1 MNIIK
6 IDQKTKIE
14 PIIKEVSE
22 KVKKGAV
29 ICYPT
34 DTVYGL
40 GANVYDK
47 NSIEKIYR
55 LKKREKTHPFTI
67 IIGSVLELKEI
78 ISEMPETACILIEK
92 FWPGALTIIFKSS
105 KKLKKDLPGKRETVG
120 IRLPDNKICGLL
132 TKYCGF
138 PIISTSANLSG
149 KKAPKSI
156 EEISQEIKSDCDII
170 IDAGEIHLSG
180 ESTVIDVS
188 SYIPKIRRDGV
199 IPIEEIQKY
208 VNISKEI

>member
-6 IDQKTKIE
+6 IDPKTKIE
-14 PIIKEVSE
+14 PVIKEVSE

-47 NSIEKIYR
+47 NSVEKIYR

-67 IIGSVLELKEI
+67 IIGNVLDLKEL
-78 ISEMPETACILIEK
+78 ISEMPESACLLIEK

-105 KKLKKDLPGKRETVG
+105 KKLKENLPGKRETIG

-149 KKAPKSI
+149 GKAPKSI
-156 EEISQEIKSDCDII
+156 EEIPQEIKSNCDII
-170 IDAGEIHLSG
+170 IDIGEIHSSG

-188 SYIPKIRRDGV
+188 SYIPKTIREGE
-199 IPIEEIQKY
+199 ISIEEIQKY
-208 VNISKEI
+208 INIPKEI